1 MLRSIVTGFGTLL
14 IIIAIL
20 FLTYI
25 FTRYIGNKM
34 GTGRYT
40 GGTSRYLGTIDRM
53 FLGQES
59 SVALIR
65 VSDRIFL
72 IGITNDNVNLLT
84 EIREEEL
91 TELSVPEVEYSAG
104 AVFKDVMDR
113 LKDRKK

>member
-1 MLRSIVTGFGTLL
+1 MIQSIVTGLGTLL

-25 FTRYIGNKM
+25 VTKYIGNRM
-34 GTGRYT
+34 GVGRYA
-40 GGTSRYLGTIDRM
+40 GGTSHYLGIVDRM

-59 SVALIR
+59 SVALVR
-65 VSDRIFL
+65 VSGRIFL
-72 IGITNDNVNLLT
+72 VGITNDNINLLT

-91 TELSVPEVEYSAG
+91 TEVSLPEAENSAG
-104 AVFKDVMDR
+104 AVFKDVMER

>member
-1 MLRSIVTGFGTLL
+1 MLKSIVTGFGTLL

-20 FLTYI
+20 YLTYI
-25 FTRYIGNKM
+25 CTKYIGNKM
-34 GTGRYT
+34 GTGRYA
-40 GGTSRYLGTIDRM
+40 GGTSRYLSMVDRM

-59 SVALIR
+59 SVALVR

-72 IGITNDNVNLLT
+72 VGITNDNINLLT

-91 TELSVPEVEYSAG
+91 TELSVPEVENNAG
-104 AVFKDVMDR
+104 AVFKDVIDR